1 MLSTRTCAK
10 PAKPN
15 EAWSELTALLLFQR
29 RRGEGREDEIGQH
42 HRRLNDALV
51 LGLLSGHSLLYFF
64 LFFATSMARRRSLAT
79 PHHSNDHARSS
90 AAVPHGSSKAV
101 LLRLEKLSSLLAF
114 RSPLCSQAQTGLAG
128 LCPAD
133 GGASEGSG
141 GGVWAEEQSARSRQ
155 A

>member
-1 MLSTRTCAK
+1 MKAERTKSASTIGASTTR
-10 PAKPN
+10 
-15 EAWSELTALLLFQR
+15 SSSGFYQGTASSTSFFFCHVH
-29 RRGEGREDEIGQH
+29 GTETFP
-42 HRRLNDALV
+42 
-51 LGLLSGHSLLYFF
+51 GH
-64 LFFATSMARRRSLAT
+64 TT
-79 PHHSNDHARSS
+79 PHHSSDHARSS

-114 RSPLCSQAQTGLAG
+114 RSPLCSQAQTVLAG